1 MKRVVCMLIAMA
13 FVVGMMFT
21 GVSMAADK
29 TTIAGIVF
37 QEDQFFRII
46 ELGMQDAATK
56 AGVEILLAN
65 SNNKPEKELE
75 LVNTYIARGVNA
87 IVISPIS
94 KTASATALKAAA
106 EKGIKIITYNS
117 TVDGDFISSF
127 ISSSP
132 TELGKSSGEAAV
144 KYIKEKLNGKANVA
158 VLCFDSQ
165 VPEQSADRVNGF
177 LDALKAGGVEVN
189 LVSRQDAWLAEMA
202 TKKGGDIITAN
213 PDINVIYAANEGGTV
228 GATMAVKAAGKAG
241 QIAVFGIDASEQLC
255 NFLLADDGIL
265 QAITG
270 QKPFDIGS
278 MSVDTAL
285 KVLQGEKVEAVTIV
299 PGLLLQRSE
308 PEKVKEFV
316 TWLKSVV
323 K

>member
-1 MKRVVCMLIAMA
+1 MKRCVCLLAAVA
-13 FVVGMMFT
+13 FTVGMMASA
-21 GVSMAADK
+21 GMAADK
-29 TTIAGIVF
+29 VTMAGIVF

-46 ELGMQDAATK
+46 ELGMQDAAKK
-56 AGVEILLAN
+56 AGVEMLLAN

-75 LVNTYIARGVNA
+75 LVNTYVARGVQA

-94 KTASATALKAAA
+94 KTASAAALKAAA
-106 EKGIKIITYNS
+106 AKGIKIIAYNS
-117 TVDGDFISSF
+117 TVEGDFVSSF
-127 ISSSP
+127 ISSSG

-144 KYIKEKLNGKANVA
+144 KYIKEKLGGKANVA

-165 VPEQSADRVNGF
+165 VPEQSAERVNGF
-177 LDALKAGGVEVN
+177 IEALKAGGVETK

-202 TKKGGDIITAN
+202 TKKVGDIITAN
-213 PDINVIYAANEGGTV
+213 PDVNIIYAANEGGTV

-241 QIAVFGIDASEQLC
+241 KIAVFGIDASEQLC
-255 NFLLADDGIL
+255 GFLLADDGIL

-278 MSVDTAL
+278 MSVNTAL
-285 KVLQGEKVEAVTIV
+285 KVLKGEKAEALTIV
-299 PGLLLQRSE
+299 PGLLLQRSA

-316 TWLKSVV
+316 AWLKTVV